1 MTELTLTGIRA
12 AVVTISD
19 GVASGARED
28 RSGPALAA
36 LAQAS
41 GAELRFRRVVADESP
56 AIEACLRDLAAEC
69 DLILTTGG
77 TGLGPRDHTPEATA
91 KVCARR
97 AQGLEEYLRQATS
110 AEEPRAWL
118 SRGLAGIAGPLA
130 SAAAGDHYCLII
142 NFPGSP
148 RAVEQ
153 YWRALARLL
162 PHAMRLILGHTEH
175 GTLKL

>member
-1 MTELTLTGIRA
+1 MSEFNLTGIRA
-12 AVVTISD
+12 AVLTVSD
-19 GVASGARED
+19 GVAAGTRVD

-36 LAQAS
+36 LAEVS
-41 GAELRFRRVVADESP
+41 GAEVRMRRTIADESSE
-56 AIEACLRDLAAEC
+56 IEACLRELAADC
-69 DLILTTGG
+69 DLILTCGG

-91 KVCARR
+91 IVCARR

-118 SRGLAGIAGPLA
+118 SRGMAGIAGPMT
-130 SAAAGDHYCLII
+130 DRQYKTREHYCLII
-142 NFPGSP
+142 NMPGSP

-162 PHAMRLILGHTEH
+162 PHAMRMIMGKTDH
-175 GTLKL
+175 